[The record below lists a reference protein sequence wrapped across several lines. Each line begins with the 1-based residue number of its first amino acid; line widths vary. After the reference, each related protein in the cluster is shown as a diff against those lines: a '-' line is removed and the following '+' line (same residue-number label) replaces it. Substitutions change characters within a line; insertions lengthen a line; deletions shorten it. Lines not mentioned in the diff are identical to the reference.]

1 MKNIDYKIAK
11 LLPFH
16 QVEIDLLQSLIFDYS
31 IEYSISLT
39 QVDCFFLGALS
50 AGLLKDNIR
59 LLKLRI
65 QEKDIPTSYEKLMSD
80 DILQS
85 NKFIHLFEELPYIS
99 EYLINSYNEYIKK
112 LSIEDRCEY
121 MNNLLYSTPYFN
133 MSKEDIEESIEAI
146 NRIKIPKNQ
155 EYGTDRA
162 TI

>member
-11 LLPFH
+11 LLPFN
-16 QVEIDLLQSLIFDYS
+16 QVEIDLLQSFILDYS
-31 IEYSISLT
+31 IKYSINLKQT
-39 QVDCFFLGALS
+39 DCFFLGALS
-50 AGLLKDNIR
+50 SGLLKDNIR

-85 NKFIHLFEELPYIS
+85 NKFIHLFEKLPYIS

-146 NRIKIPKNQ
+146 NRIKIPKK
-155 EYGTDRA
+155 
-162 TI
+162 